1 MEGDRLAEGR
11 PARESIGVGGT
22 AAASGAGTAAA
33 AAAARECDKA
43 EKEHYADR
51 DGKEAR
57 AAVGPLGRA
66 AKIGKAQMER
76 REPARPLGTIEE
88 GLRERGGTV
97 LGRDRLR
104 AVPLVRRLA
113 AAERKGLR
121 TARRQMV
128 HHVFEVLRGRR
139 AAGRLRFRRGWRHAG
154 IKGCGEPGV
163 LVDKRDLEEPG
174 KDDLHIHTIF
184 TN

>member
-11 PARESIGVGGT
+11 PAREGIGVGRAA

-33 AAAARECDKA
+33 AAAAREGDKA

-76 REPARPLGTIEE
+76 REPARPLGSIEE

-154 IKGCGEPGV
+154 IKRVWRRPGCGSSQNVVAAP
-163 LVDKRDLEEPG
+163 R
-174 KDDLHIHTIF
+174 TTRAQTF
-184 TN
+184 